1 MANYASPEAIV
12 VDERQDA
19 RNRPQIN
26 KDKSDYNTPYKMWL
40 NVCLPEAFLHRLWG
54 TDGWMNSRLSGKDN
68 SAAHRKTSVGEGI
81 QFYGYMLAIANN
93 PGWPVRSMWSEKL
106 AAGEKFTMPPPAYG
120 RFGMSENRFDKLMQ
134 LHAFMHSISED
145 ELDANDPWRYCAAVI
160 DGHNLHWEKVYSPS
174 WLLAP
179 DESMSPWTVNE
190 GIRHQ
195 DIPFLSHVPRK
206 PKPLGAEIKT
216 TADGESG
223 AIIRCELALK
233 YKRRRGAPT
242 VMEPYRDEYGATSAQ
257 CLRLVEPW
265 LKSRRC
271 FGADAH
277 FIGMD
282 SIEALLEHELFP
294 FGNIKQI
301 RSRFPVD
308 QLEQHCGPESGD
320 WSVMTT
326 RVLDGKLV
334 YGVGHRRGGVVHT
347 YVSTHGSTRRGRDQ
361 CHRDD
366 ADDAGHAAPPRKC
379 PKILNDWTQAQPH
392 IDKSNR
398 WRQQIL
404 GIEERFRTTQF
415 PFRLATTVIV
425 GMAIASAHVLHR

>member
-1 MANYASPEAIV
+1 
-12 VDERQDA
+12 
-19 RNRPQIN
+19 
-26 KDKSDYNTPYKMWL
+26 
-40 NVCLPEAFLHRLWG
+40 
-54 TDGWMNSRLSGKDN
+54 
-68 SAAHRKTSVGEGI
+68 
-81 QFYGYMLAIANN
+81 
-93 PGWPVRSMWSEKL
+93 
-106 AAGEKFTMPPPAYG
+106 
-120 RFGMSENRFDKLMQ
+120 
-134 LHAFMHSISED
+134 
-145 ELDANDPWRYCAAVI
+145 
-160 DGHNLHWEKVYSPS
+160 
-174 WLLAP
+174 
-179 DESMSPWTVNE
+179 MSPWTVNE

-242 VMEPYRDEYGATSAQ
+242 VTEPFRDEFGATSAQ

-265 LKSRRC
+265 LESRRC

-282 SIEALLEHELFP
+282 SIEALLEKGLFP

-326 RVLDGKLV
+326 RVLDDKLV

-361 CHRDD
+361 AHRDD
-366 ADDAGHAAPPRKC
+366 ADDLGHAAPPRKC

-392 IDKSNR
+392 VDKSNR

-425 GMAIASAHVLHR
+425 GMSIASAHVLHRYHNLNDTSEGEVQEFRDFVEEVALDAMTNTYDEDHAPMVAGGPRVVRKELPAPALSRDPHDHLPMAIKQIKAVEGFAGHWQQKCSICKRWTTYACSNRACRNKQFIVPICQLQTTCRGRVEEHGCSAKHSRDPSNTKVVSASAARAVAAKRRRK